1 MIDAS
6 QGKKVYEIGYL
17 IVPTVSPDHISKEI
31 DALKTGLNG
40 SDVKVIAE
48 EAPKMRPLTYAMVK
62 VVGQKRS
69 TYDTGYF
76 GWVKFE
82 SSSDVAKEVEKTF
95 TLSDKVLRSLL
106 IRTVA
111 ENTMYG
117 ARILKEF
124 KEVEKTTGLPPVVSS
139 ASVEKKSEVSV
150 EEIDKAVEKLI
161 TE

>member
-1 MIDAS
+1 MTDAS

-17 IVPTVSPDHISKEI
+17 IVPTVSPDHIAKEI
-31 DALKTGLNG
+31 DALKAVLNTG
-40 SDVKVIAE
+40 DVKVIAE
-48 EAPKMRPLTYAMVK
+48 ESPKMRPLTYPMVK

-69 TYDTGYF
+69 NYDTGYF

-82 SSSDVAKEVEKTF
+82 STSDVSKEVEKTF
-95 TLSDKVLRSLL
+95 ATSDKVLRSLL
-106 IRTVA
+106 IKTVA

-117 ARILKEF
+117 SRILKEF
-124 KEVEKTTGLPPVVSS
+124 KDAEKPVGQAPS
-139 ASVEKKSEVSV
+139 AISEKKADSSV

>member
-1 MIDAS
+1 MTDAS

-31 DALKTGLNG
+31 DALKAVLNK
-40 SDVKVIAE
+40 DAVIIAE
-48 EAPKMRPLTYAMVK
+48 EAPKMRALTYSMVK
-62 VVGQKRS
+62 VVGQKRN

-76 GWVKFE
+76 GWIKFE
-82 SSSDVAKEVEKTF
+82 GSSDVAKEVEKTF

-106 IRTVA
+106 IKTVA
-111 ENTMYG
+111 DNTLYG

-124 KEVEKTTGLPPVVSS
+124 KDAEKPVGV
-139 ASVEKKSEVSV
+139 APAAIGEKKADSSV